1 MDPLA
6 EISRTLHRYWKAF
19 LDSVPRIG
27 LAILV
32 ITVGVLLAIWIGNLL
47 RRRLEG
53 KAHDPLMGSFLG
65 KAVKLVLIVAVLML
79 GLHAAGLSGIA
90 GGILAT
96 AGASAIV
103 VGFAFKDIAEN
114 FLAGIILS
122 FSRPFHIHD
131 AIKVL
136 DFEGEVQDLSFRY
149 TKIRTFDGRNVYI
162 PNSDVITNPVTNYT
176 GNGFYRWEFVV
187 GIAYE
192 SDIPGALKVIGQ
204 CLDEHPGVVHDEQ
217 HRNVVLVDDLAAS
230 TVNLKVFFWVETA
243 DFKMGTLITKGEL
256 IRQIKERLEAAGY
269 YLPNEIMELK
279 LYGRGSED
287 FPVRLVKDA

>member
-1 MDPLA
+1 MDPIN

-19 LDSVPRIG
+19 LDSVPRLA
-27 LAILV
+27 LAIF
-32 ITVGVLLAIWIGNLL
+32 IIMVGILLALWIGNVL
-47 RRRLEG
+47 RRRLAG

-65 KAVKLVLIVAVLML
+65 KAVKLVLIVGVIML

-90 GGILAT
+90 GGLLAT

-122 FSRPFHIHD
+122 FSRPFHIQD

-136 DFEGEVQDLSFRY
+136 DFEGTVQDLSFRY
-149 TKIRTFDGRNVYI
+149 TKIRTFDGRNVNI

-176 GNGFYRWEFVV
+176 GNGFYRWEFVI

-192 SDIPGALKVIGQ
+192 NDITGAIKVMMQ
-204 CLDEHPGVVHDEQ
+204 CLEDHPAVVHDDT
-217 HRNVVLVDDLAAS
+217 HRNVVIVDDLSAS
-230 TVNLKVFFWVETA
+230 TVNLKVFFWVETT
-243 DFKMGTLITKGEL
+243 DFKMGTLIIKGEL
-256 IRQIKERLEAAGY
+256 IQRMKEQLEGAGY
-269 YLPNEIMELK
+269 YLPNEITELK
-279 LYGRGSED
+279 LYGKGSED
-287 FPVRLVKDA
+287 FPVRVAKES